1 MIFLF
6 QAEKALGF
14 NKAQSPFQVVLR
26 PLKSSHL
33 SLFLLVLSSLV
44 PCRLTHSGCLTTQ
57 LMNDGSSQ
65 PMSGK
70 SFWKFKYVP
79 ICLQSLIYQTQT
91 PNLINK
97 QPKTQKYN
105 RSNQMLQ
112 FLVFFFLN
120 KAILDQI
127 VLFLCSFPFSLVS
140 IKDVCIFIIF
150 IMCHSSQSY
159 IIGTDTT
166 VHLF

>member
-14 NKAQSPFQVVLR
+14 NKAQSPFQVVLH
-26 PLKSSHL
+26 PLKSSHLSLL

-44 PCRLTHSGCLTTQ
+44 PCRLMHSGCLTTQ
-57 LMNDGSSQ
+57 PMNDGSSQ

-79 ICLQSLIYQTQT
+79 IFLQPLIYQTQT

-112 FLVFFFLN
+112 FLFFFLN
-120 KAILDQI
+120 KAILNQI
-127 VLFLCSFPFSLVS
+127 VLIFVQFSFL
-140 IKDVCIFIIF
+140 
-150 IMCHSSQSY
+150 
-159 IIGTDTT
+159 IGIYQGCLYF
-166 VHLF
+166 HYL

>member
-57 LMNDGSSQ
+57 PMNDGSSQ

-79 ICLQSLIYQTQT
+79 ICLQPLIYQTQT

-112 FLVFFFLN
+112 FLVFFFFKTRLSLT
-120 KAILDQI
+120 KLCFFCVVFLAHWYLSRMSVSALSLLC
-127 VLFLCSFPFSLVS
+127 VLVLTH
-140 IKDVCIFIIF
+140 I
-150 IMCHSSQSY
+150 
-159 IIGTDTT
+159 
-166 VHLF
+166 